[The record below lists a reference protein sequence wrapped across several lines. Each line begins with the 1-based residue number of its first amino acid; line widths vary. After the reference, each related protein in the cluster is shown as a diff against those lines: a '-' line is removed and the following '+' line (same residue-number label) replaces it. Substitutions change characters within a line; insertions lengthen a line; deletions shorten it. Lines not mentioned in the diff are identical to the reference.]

1 MSEKL
6 TQQQLARRL
15 GESARTIRDLDLPR
29 GEDGRYPWD
38 AARDAWLAAK
48 NAAAVKRVTP
58 AEESEDSSRK
68 RRLLELRGAKME
80 AELEVIRLKSQR
92 SGPTVP
98 AGSYR
103 AALHRLVESV
113 RVSLLAVESKWPPLI
128 ENLLT
133 HRLLQEGGGVR
144 DRCVLIAQHFI
155 RPMAEDV
162 LYVAKNTQDQL
173 LHTLERAE
181 ENANVVRQ
189 FIAEFPE
196 PEFRATAEELFDDG
210 EVGEIARSLVAT
222 SAPSEFPLA
231 STSQR

>member
-15 GESARTIRDLDLPR
+15 GESARAIRDLDLPR
-29 GEDGRYPWD
+29 DTSGRYPWD
-38 AARDAWLAAK
+38 GARDGWLAAK
-48 NAAAVKRVTP
+48 IAQAVKRVTP
-58 AEESEDSSRK
+58 VEESEDSAR
-68 RRLLELRGAKME
+68 RGRLLELRGAKLE
-80 AELEVIRLKSQR
+80 AELEVLRLKSQR
-92 SGPTVP
+92 GGPSVP
-98 AGSYR
+98 AASYR
-103 AALHRLVESV
+103 AALHRLVECV
-113 RVSLLAVESKWPPLI
+113 RVSLLAAESKWPPLI

-162 LYVAKNTQDQL
+162 LYAAKNTHYQL
-173 LHTLERAE
+173 LRTLERAE

-189 FIAEFPE
+189 FMAEFPE
-196 PEFRATAEELFDDG
+196 PEFRATAEALFDDG

-222 SAPSEFPLA
+222 SAPPEFPVV